1 MAALVSQ
8 DAPVAAGFSHPAA
21 EIRADAAEVA
31 RLYDALDGVSE
42 RDNPR
47 TARLLSCSR
56 SKIAQKLI
64 EEAGEIALEAVRHR
78 SRSVVRESDDLIYHL
93 VVLWHE
99 CGITP
104 DEVRGRDAVARR
116 QTRPRREAA
125 QIARSPRIGA
135 RVRQVREE
143 AMSSDDR
150 LISDIYLPLF
160 GLTHHTAHH
169 RNGLRPH
176 SPF

>member
-1 MAALVSQ
+1 MAALVRQ
-8 DAPVAAGFSHPAA
+8 DAPVATVFSRPAA
-21 EIRADAAEVA
+21 ELRADAAEIA

-47 TARLLSCSR
+47 TARLLSCGR

-78 SRSVVRESDDLIYHL
+78 SRSVVRESADLIYHL

-104 DEVRGRDAVARR
+104 DEVWAEMHRRADKLGLAEKLPKSTDRHAVA
-116 QTRPRREAA
+116 T
-125 QIARSPRIGA
+125 G
-135 RVRQVREE
+135 
-143 AMSSDDR
+143 
-150 LISDIYLPLF
+150 F
-160 GLTHHTAHH
+160 GK
-169 RNGLRPH
+169 
-176 SPF
+176 